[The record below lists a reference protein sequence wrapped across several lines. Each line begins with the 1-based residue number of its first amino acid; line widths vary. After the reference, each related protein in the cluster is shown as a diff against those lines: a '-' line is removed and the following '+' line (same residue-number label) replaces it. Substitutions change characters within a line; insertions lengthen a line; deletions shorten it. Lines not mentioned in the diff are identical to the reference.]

1 MKYKNANNIL
11 PDKLIK
17 MIQEYVQG
25 EYIYI
30 PVKEKF
36 VSKYPTDYKTELEKR
51 NAHIFT
57 GYLEGISNK
66 HLSELYHL
74 SESSIRRIIIKQRRD
89 FKVMEEQIRKILIY
103 WGLQEKELRQIYDTA
118 WQVGENYVLKIYNGL
133 NMLKRNLKLLYTLD
147 NMNIPVGQII
157 PTLDNQQYVINK
169 DICGFLSKKL
179 SGSNI
184 VELGNDMNIAY
195 MMGEIIAELHI
206 AFKKCEDIDDF
217 WDNSLLD
224 EMKGWVKNSFEKD
237 SWNYI
242 NKEEYEEIVSK
253 LENVYDKLPVQ
264 LIHRDVH
271 FGNFL
276 FDKGKFSGYID
287 FDLSQRNIRIFDIC
301 YFLLGL
307 LSEEEKLEITEE
319 RWFEFV
325 KNVFKGYESKLKLS
339 IEEKKA
345 VPYVMECIELLF
357 IAWFADQQ
365 DICCAKD
372 ADKIF
377 HFIKH
382 SEDRIWKNIFYTP
395 L

>member
-1 MKYKNANNIL
+1 MKYRNANNIL
-11 PDKLIK
+11 PDKLIN

-51 NAHIFT
+51 NARIFI
-57 GYLEGISNK
+57 GHLEGICNK
-66 HLSELYHL
+66 HLAELYHL
-74 SESSIRRIIIKQRRD
+74 SESSIRRIIIKQRRN
-89 FKVMEEQIRKILIY
+89 FKEMEEQIRKILIY

-118 WQVGENYVLKIYNGL
+118 WQIGENYVLKIYDDL
-133 NMLKRNLKLLYTLD
+133 NMMKRNLELLYIL
-147 NMNIPVGQII
+147 NSMNIPVGQII
-157 PTLDNQQYVINK
+157 PTLDNQQYIINK
-169 DICGFLSKKL
+169 DICCFLSKKL

-184 VELGNDMNIAY
+184 VQVGNDMNIAC
-195 MMGEIIAELHI
+195 MMGKIIAELHI
-206 AFKKCEDIDDF
+206 AFKKCEEIDNF
-217 WDNSLLD
+217 WNNSLLD
-224 EMKGWVKNSFEKD
+224 EMKGWVKNSFEKEC
-237 SWNYI
+237 WNYI
-242 NKEEYEEIVSK
+242 SKEEYEEIVSK
-253 LENVYDKLPVQ
+253 LENIYDKLPVQ

-307 LSEEEKLEITEE
+307 LSEEEKSEITEE
-319 RWFEFV
+319 LWFEFA

-357 IAWFADQQ
+357 IAWFEGQNDV
-365 DICCAKD
+365 CCAQN
-372 ADKIF
+372 ADKIL
-377 HFIKH
+377 HFIKY
-382 SEDRIWKNIFYTP
+382 SEDRIWKSISYTS